1 MIPSIRCILL
11 IQTFEGLSLVAYLC
25 PAGVPT
31 IGYGHTAGIS
41 KADVGVLNITSKMA
55 TDYLSDD
62 LKMVVKALE
71 QLVRTPLNQNQFNA
85 LVSFTFNIGNKNLAN
100 STLLVKLN
108 SGRYDE
114 VPAEMQRW
122 NKAGQNVLP
131 GLVRRREAESKL
143 WNELPTRTTV

>member
-1 MIPSIRCILL
+1 MIPSGRCILL
-11 IQTFEGLSLVAYLC
+11 LQTFEGLSLVAYLC

-41 KADVGVLNITSKMA
+41 KADVGVLTITPKLA
-55 TDYLSDD
+55 TEYLSND
-62 LKMVVKALE
+62 LKMVVKAIE
-71 QLVRTPLNQNQFNA
+71 QLVRSPLNQNQFDA
-85 LVSFTFNIGNKNLAN
+85 LVSFTFNIGNKALAD

-122 NKAGQNVLP
+122 NKAGQKVLA
-131 GLVRRREAESKL
+131 GLVRRRAAESKL
-143 WNELPTRTTV
+143 WSELPTRTVV